1 MKWEGGIGMML
12 IQSPSAE
19 TCRSYVGKHV
29 CAVLKDGTQVY
40 GTIKGVSD
48 HGLELG
54 DAAPRATILST
65 NPGIRSLRRLWR
77 PLRLRLRLPAGIRG
91 FGLDFHCFIIPD
103 TVPLH
108 LNRID
113 DIYTGASLDVN

>member
-1 MKWEGGIGMML
+1 MML

-65 NPGIRSLRRLWR
+65 NPGKASKQLSELQQKAKTSSY
-77 PLRLRLRLPAGIRG
+77 PGYGPYGRG
-91 FGLDFHCFIIPD
+91 YGGGYGYGYPPGYGALAWTSIALLFLIPFLFI
-103 TVPLH
+103 
-108 LNRID
+108 
-113 DIYTGASLDVN
+113 